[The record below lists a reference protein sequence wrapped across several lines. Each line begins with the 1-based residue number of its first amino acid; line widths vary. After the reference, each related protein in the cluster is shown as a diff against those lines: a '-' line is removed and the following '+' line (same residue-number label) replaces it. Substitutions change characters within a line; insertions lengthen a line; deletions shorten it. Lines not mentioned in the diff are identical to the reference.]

1 MDDVNA
7 LVTLIENITIGG
19 VGIGSALFAVV
30 VFAMWSFLRN
40 SNKSLNANLDMIN
53 QFSTWATTQAEKR
66 NDTQSSLD
74 IISGK
79 LLETSIEFERFK
91 AHHETEITRYETR
104 ATSLED
110 SVQQY
115 KRQCSETIKT
125 VMSQLDQHSAREK
138 KLQAQI
144 DSLMEQNKE
153 LTAQNHQLMQIITT
167 LREEND
173 RLKNERAGFEIKTA
187 RTMARLEAHI
197 QMLNEKQ
204 GDNHESGKRVGTN
217 NIKQDT
223 SGGVLGGSATDNSV

>member
-7 LVTLIENITIGG
+7 LMTLIENITIGG

-30 VFAMWSFLRN
+30 LFAMWSFLRN

-74 IISGK
+74 VISRK
-79 LLETSIEFERFK
+79 LLETSIAFERFK
-91 AHHETEITRYETR
+91 THHETEITKYKVR
-104 ATSLED
+104 ADSLEEN
-110 SVQQY
+110 VAEY
-115 KRQCSETIKT
+115 KKQCSETIDT
-125 VMSQLDQHSAREK
+125 IMSQLNQHSDREK

-153 LTAQNHQLMQIITT
+153 LTAQNHQLMKIITT

-204 GDNHESGKRVGTN
+204 GENREYT
-217 NIKQDT
+217 
-223 SGGVLGGSATDNSV
+223 NSVKKQETVDSDSDSDS